1 MSDVLA
7 VVAGL
12 LAMIAAAV
20 GVMVFGTFFV
30 VRSALRRT
38 RQSRSTVTS
47 IVQLRSAAIP
57 IGTRG
62 EIGRLRWALRTN
74 LTQTERVLAS
84 QVIAGTGPNPFADLL
99 VPLQQTARQLDAHLA
114 LIEREPDPL
123 LRRDL
128 LHRLSARADQVIADA
143 AALRG
148 AAYGLAD
155 HVHSTVAEPL
165 IDDVRDRITG
175 LLAAMR
181 DLRTVR

>member
-57 IGTRG
+57 LGTRG